1 MPQTCSAVCCKP
13 LGDIEHRNMIV
24 WSDDD
29 NGFPLSSWKMQ
40 MALFLLPL
48 KNEELLL
55 VVSAEE
61 TQKTRVMAAH
71 KCAM

>member
-29 NGFPLSSWKMQ
+29 NGFPLSKLENADGFVFASSPQ
-40 MALFLLPL
+40 
-48 KNEELLL
+48 KNKELLL
-55 VVSAEE
+55 VVCLW
-61 TQKTRVMAAH
+61 KRRPRNLV
-71 KCAM
+71 